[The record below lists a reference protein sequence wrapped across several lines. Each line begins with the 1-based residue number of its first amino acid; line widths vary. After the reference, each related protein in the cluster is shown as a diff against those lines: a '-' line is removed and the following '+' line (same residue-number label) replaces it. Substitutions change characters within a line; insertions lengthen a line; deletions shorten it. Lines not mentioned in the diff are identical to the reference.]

1 MIAREGCCYEL
12 WMTKFR
18 NKFRRF
24 SNAQENHPNDVQK
37 SLEASAIAECM
48 SFIENSLESSD
59 EVTVMTNFFAI
70 VLKTWKYS

>member
-1 MIAREGCCYEL
+1 
-12 WMTKFR
+12 MTKFR

-37 SLEASAIAECM
+37 SLEAIAIAECM

-70 VLKTWKYS
+70 VLKT

>member
-1 MIAREGCCYEL
+1 MIAREACCYEL

-37 SLEASAIAECM
+37 SLEAIAIAECM